1 MIDLNSSPA
10 ISSSFRYRKVYE
22 KGKPVHGKNDG
33 FYIKHPPM
41 DLSKRAKI
49 FSPFDALKGYDEA
62 LRAAETE
69 NTARYE
75 SIYTDN
81 SQEGSEPYVF

>member
-1 MIDLNSSPA
+1 MIDLNSVPA
-10 ISSSFRYRKVYE
+10 IPSSFRYRKVYE
-22 KGKPVHGKNDG
+22 KGKPVHGKNDD

-62 LRAAETE
+62 LRAAEAE
-69 NTARYE
+69 NNARFE
-75 SIYTDN
+75 SIYND
-81 SQEGSEPYVF
+81 Y

>member
-1 MIDLNSSPA
+1 MIELSSAPT
-10 ISSSFRYRKVYE
+10 IPSSFRYRKVYE
-22 KGKPVHGKNDG
+22 KGKPIHERNDD

-41 DLSKRAKI
+41 DLSKRTKI

-69 NTARYE
+69 NNAMFETARSENTYE
-75 SIYTDN
+75 EY
-81 SQEGSEPYVF
+81 